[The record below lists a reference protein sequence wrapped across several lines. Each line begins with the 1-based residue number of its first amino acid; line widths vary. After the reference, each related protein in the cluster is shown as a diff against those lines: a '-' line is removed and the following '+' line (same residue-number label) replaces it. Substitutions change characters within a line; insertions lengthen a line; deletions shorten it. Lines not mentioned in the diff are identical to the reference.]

1 MIEEITGDILVQEY
15 TCTLC
20 GYSTRKFEDLKSHM
34 KETHDRTISDQKT
47 DDDQIGSSP
56 KEAEA
61 EEKEGEK
68 EEEGIEN
75 ILTEETND
83 IHPGTELISKLLNN
97 IPKDM
102 ISEIRT
108 SGLLKCIFCERSFGS
123 PGELIEHIT
132 NQHREEMDN
141 ITEGSEPFPMP
152 QNFDA
157 ILGDLGKITSML
169 ISQLGPALGGKGQND
184 LGKIFTGLMSQE
196 NLEDMEEMED
206 VDMDMEL
213 PDIKG
218 IMEIAMEMRM
228 DGPGDAEEEMDEGD
242 GKKEENLVKECPGCR
257 NFIKREHL
265 TCPFCGYETD
275 Q

>member
-1 MIEEITGDILVQEY
+1 MVQEY

-34 KETHDRTISDQKT
+34 NETHDRTISDHKT
-47 DDDQIGSSP
+47 DEQTGSGP
-56 KEAEA
+56 REAEP
-61 EEKEGEK
+61 EEK
-68 EEEGIEN
+68 EEGIEN
-75 ILTEETND
+75 ILTEETD
-83 IHPGTELISKLLNN
+83 EAPPGTELIGKLLEN

-108 SGLLKCIFCERSFGS
+108 SALLKCIFCERSFGS
-123 PGELIEHIT
+123 PGELTEHIT
-132 NQHREEMDN
+132 DQHREEMDN

-184 LGKIFTGLMSQE
+184 LGKIFTGLISQE
-196 NLEDMEEMED
+196 NLEMDGDME
-206 VDMDMEL
+206 MDMGL

-218 IMEIAMEMRM
+218 IMEIAMEVGM
-228 DGPGDAEEEMDEGD
+228 DATGDGEEDMDECD
-242 GKKEENLVKECPGCR
+242 GEKEENLVKECPGCR

-275 Q
+275 R